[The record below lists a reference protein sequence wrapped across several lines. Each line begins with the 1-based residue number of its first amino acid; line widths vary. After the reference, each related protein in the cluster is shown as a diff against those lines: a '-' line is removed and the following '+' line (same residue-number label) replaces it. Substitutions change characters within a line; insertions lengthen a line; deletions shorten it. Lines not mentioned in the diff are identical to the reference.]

1 MNGVRPIRRE
11 QIFFEDVDVG
21 IGIPHLSK
29 GRYTTSKFA
38 MFSAV
43 YGNFCAGHFDYS
55 MARRLFDTDRPI
67 AFGDQVCGAYL
78 SQLLT
83 DWIGPNGILR
93 RFKSQ
98 MRAPV
103 YDGDSLIV
111 KGRVIKKYTEDSGNY
126 VECEIWS
133 ENQDGNVVAWGTS
146 TVTLPSRIS

>member
-1 MNGVRPIRRE
+1 MDGIRPIKRE
-11 QIFFEDVDVG
+11 QIFFEDIEVG
-21 IGIPHLSK
+21 AEMPPLAK
-29 GRYTTSKFA
+29 GRYTTAKFA

-43 YGNFCAGHFDYS
+43 YGNFCPGHFDYH

-83 DWIGPNGILR
+83 DWIGPNGALK

-103 YDGDSLIV
+103 YDGDSLV
-111 KGRVIKKYTEDSGNY
+111 MKGTVVKKYAKDSKNY
-126 VECEIWS
+126 VECEIRG
-133 ENQDGNVVAWGTS
+133 ENQDGNVVAWGTA
-146 TVTLPSRIS
+146 TVTLPSKIS